1 MYKRQNVDGKS
12 NPVQSREIRRAIN
25 YGFDRQKMLRYLRNG
40 IGYPALSGFIPF
52 GLPSFNEER
61 VRGYSYQPDSVRILL
76 ERAGYPRGKGLDP
89 IDLNTTPQYLDICEY
104 VQHQLGELGIPIN
117 VVVNQAATNNEL
129 IANSRVSFFRKSW
142 VGDYPDAENYL
153 SLFYSKNHSPNGPN
167 YTHYKNESFDL
178 LFEKALI
185 TSKTEERIKMY
196 SKLDSLVMSQAP
208 IVPLY
213 YDEVVRFTRKN
224 ISGMQINALNLLDLR
239 TVRKTIK

>member
-1 MYKRQNVDGKS
+1 MYFFAS
-12 NPVQSREIRRAIN
+12 W
-25 YGFDRQKMLRYLRNG
+25 
-40 IGYPALSGFIPF
+40 
-52 GLPSFNEER
+52 
-61 VRGYSYQPDSVRILL
+61 
-76 ERAGYPRGKGLDP
+76 
-89 IDLNTTPQYLDICEY
+89 
-104 VQHQLGELGIPIN
+104 
-117 VVVNQAATNNEL
+117 
-129 IANSRVSFFRKSW
+129 IA
-142 VGDYPDAENYL
+142 DYPDAENYL